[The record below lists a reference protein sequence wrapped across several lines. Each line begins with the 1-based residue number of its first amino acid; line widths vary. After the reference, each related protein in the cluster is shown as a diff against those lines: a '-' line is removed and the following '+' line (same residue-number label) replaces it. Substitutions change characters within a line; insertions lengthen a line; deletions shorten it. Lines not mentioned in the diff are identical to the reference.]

1 MRPNAAF
8 RGYFNTM
15 AQVERPLSPHLQ
27 IYRLPLTAVM
37 SITHRITGIG
47 LGIGTLVLTWWLLAA
62 AMGPEAY
69 ATFVAW
75 VPGFWL
81 GKLVLFGFSVAF
93 FVHFCNGIRHLY
105 WDTGRGFLPHE
116 SARSDK
122 VVLGCAAVL
131 TVVTWVVAAALMG
144 RA

>member
-1 MRPNAAF
+1 
-8 RGYFNTM
+8 M

-27 IYRLPLTAVM
+27 IYRLPLTAIM
-37 SITHRITGIG
+37 SITHRITGVG

-69 ATFVAW
+69 ATFVNW

-81 GKLVLFGFSVAF
+81 GKLVLFGFSLAF

-105 WDTGRGFLPHE
+105 WDTGRGFLPTE
-116 SARSDK
+116 SAQSDK
-122 VVLGCAAVL
+122 VVLVCAAIL
-131 TVVTWVVAAALMG
+131 TVLTWVVAFALTG